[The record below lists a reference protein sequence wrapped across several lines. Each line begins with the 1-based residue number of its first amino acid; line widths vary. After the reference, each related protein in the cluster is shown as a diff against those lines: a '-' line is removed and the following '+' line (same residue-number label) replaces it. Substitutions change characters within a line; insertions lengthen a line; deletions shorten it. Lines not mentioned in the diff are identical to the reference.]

1 MSPYVHL
8 SILTLVISTSHGFN
22 ITIPL
27 IHRDSVYS
35 PFYNANETIA
45 ERAQRA
51 AQASYARHQYLS
63 SRDDDVRPQT
73 KLVPGMYNN
82 MFFVYFTIGD
92 PPVPQLTLLDTGS
105 DFLWVRCKPCSDCV
119 HSPNDPPIYDPSFSR
134 TNHEL
139 PCSYSCDKCTGI
151 KGSFFRKR
159 CQFTMPYVDGSVSEG
174 IYVTDLLTFQTS
186 NYYNFT
192 TTITNVLFG
201 CNMDTTAPG
210 RDLDYRFSGIMGL
223 GLHAPAKL
231 LLGYPSLVNLL
242 GAKFSYCIGRLSD
255 PSYPYNHISFG
266 GKANLIGRS
275 TPIFGGDYFI
285 HIVSMSL
292 GDQTLTDIKPKV
304 FRNMSKGYGIIVDS
318 GTKLTYLAAGVLDVV
333 NREVRMEQL
342 ENSATLS
349 DLQGLQVC
357 YKGTVKK
364 EASGFPSLGFHFQ
377 DGAQLLV
384 GSVGLFIQ
392 LRPDVFCLAI
402 NGTGRTEDISI
413 IGMMAQQG
421 YNVGFDVQGNRI
433 YFQSIGCGALSG

>member
-139 PCSYSCDKCTGI
+139 PCSYSCDKCTG
-151 KGSFFRKR
+151 SFFRKR

-292 GDQTLTDIKPKV
+292 GGETLTDIKPKV

-333 NREVRMEQL
+333 NRE
-342 ENSATLS
+342 
-349 DLQGLQVC
+349 
-357 YKGTVKK
+357 
-364 EASGFPSLGFHFQ
+364 

-413 IGMMAQQG
+413 IGMMAQQ
-421 YNVGFDVQGNRI
+421 
-433 YFQSIGCGALSG
+433 